1 MSERYYLQ
9 DNIPLFIAEMMGLAK
24 LVLLLI
30 GLNTILSLSLPVIE
44 GDIHSSQGNLYIF
57 SSEDD
62 ALDLQKYETE
72 PGEPQFD
79 FLQDGKFV
87 HPFLENSKNY
97 RLFLEYQ

>member
-1 MSERYYLQ
+1 
-9 DNIPLFIAEMMGLAK
+9 MMGLAK

-44 GDIHSSQGNLYIF
+44 GDIYYSQGNLYIF

-62 ALDLQKYETE
+62 ALDLQNFETE

-79 FLQDGKFV
+79 FLEDGKFG
-87 HPFLENSKNY
+87 HPCLEKSKND
-97 RLFLEYQ
+97 RLFLKYEEFKTKFSKAIFYFN